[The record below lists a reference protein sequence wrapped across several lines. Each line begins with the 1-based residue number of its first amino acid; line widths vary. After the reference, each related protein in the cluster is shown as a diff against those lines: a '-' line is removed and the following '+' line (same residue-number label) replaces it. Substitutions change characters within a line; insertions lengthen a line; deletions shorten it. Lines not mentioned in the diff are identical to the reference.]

1 VVKEAASPCD
11 ALLAPTLTMDP
22 TPFPEAMIAVIENSA
37 RALDLGH
44 RRLASGAFHDAL
56 YAARVCP
63 TAMIFIPCRN
73 GLSHHPAEWAE
84 PRHCADGARVLAAT
98 LVELANS

>member
-1 VVKEAASPCD
+1 MA
-11 ALLAPTLTMDP
+11 TLTMDP
-22 TPFPEAMIAVIENSA
+22 APFPEAMISLIEASA
-37 RALDLGH
+37 SGLNLGC

-56 YAARVCP
+56 YAAKVCP
-63 TAMIFIPCRN
+63 TAMIFIPCRD

-98 LVELANS
+98 LIELASD